1 MDAKDIR
8 NLQEAYLEVYSPQEE
23 LEEAFHPVY
32 GRGGEQRRTQTALQ
46 GLGKHARATDKKK
59 LHNIPKGG
67 TTISDRDPHGDR
79 LGTGEYDRGKGNKE
93 KRRAAA
99 LQSNKPEPKKS
110 FPNRLR
116 RADGQGI
123 RDSYEYDLYDI
134 ILSHL
139 LDEGYADNEQ
149 AALAIMANMSEEWRE
164 SVVEAKKK
172 VKIHTDKPI
181 EYKIADIG
189 PGKKEYNVKTSKG
202 WKD

>member
-1 MDAKDIR
+1 MNAKEIR
-8 NLQEAYLEVYSPQEE
+8 NLQEAYLGVYDSQEKLDE
-23 LEEAFHPVY
+23 ISDRL
-32 GRGGEQRRTQTALQ
+32 
-46 GLGKHARATDKKK
+46 ARATTKKRERDVEKTLSNYDSDKSRM
-59 LHNIPKGG
+59 LA
-67 TTISDRDPHGDR
+67 TQISAANRNKNLMKDREKR
-79 LGTGEYDRGKGNKE
+79 KE
-93 KRRAAA
+93 K
-99 LQSNKPEPKKS
+99 LGEQV
-110 FPNRLR
+110 
-116 RADGQGI
+116 
-123 RDSYEYDLYDI
+123 DLYDI